1 MAKTQTKI
9 KNVTVKETFHQRK
22 QKATI
27 LLTSISIDK
36 YINVFKTPLSF
47 NGMKP
52 QNETI

>member
-1 MAKTQTKI
+1 MAKTDFSATKI

-36 YINVFKTPLSF
+36 YINVFKNPIIF
-47 NGMKP
+47 
-52 QNETI
+52 Q